1 MSNQAIPITKP
12 DQLNPYSNPIG
23 EFDSPIELPPLDM
36 DFLNSDLG
44 FMGDLDFDVDL
55 DISFDDLSFPSENDD
70 FNVGDGSDVLSS
82 NVLAQDSNAGD
93 WYLNDGSRVFNSSS
107 PDSENFDGR
116 VLVPDEGFG
125 DRSFNQG
132 DRGLKSNSP
141 LDSGNFVGQVQ
152 DSGNVDRVLNSPSS
166 DSGNFDGGVL
176 APVLSQ
182 GSDDCRS
189 VVDGFLNSPSPES
202 GVVSR
207 STPTSPPS
215 SCNVQSDVVVDVDD
229 QKVKLEEEGKGGVLK
244 RKKGKEDENQNSNS
258 RSNKFR
264 KETSAVSA
272 DNVTPEEDKK
282 KARLM
287 RNRESAQLSRQRK
300 KHYVEELEDKVRSMH
315 SVIADLNG
323 KISYIMAENASLRQ
337 QLSTGNVPPQPGVYP
352 PHTMAAPMPYPW
364 IPCSSYPMKPQGS
377 QLPLVPIPRLKPRQ
391 PVSTSKSKKAES
403 KKSEGKTKKVSSV
416 TFLGLLFFV
425 LLFWGLV
432 PLVNVRYGGK
442 IEMGSSGFGYT
453 NGGFNRHPEGRVL
466 TVGKRP
472 NESHQ
477 GVGVGYHSGK
487 SDLRECGADKVN
499 CRRVWVEGTESKS
512 KQDSLPSSNGI
523 DYSGNSS
530 EPLVASLFVPRND
543 KLVKIDGNLI
553 IHSVLASEKAMAS
566 RATSGGKSD
575 KLTVSLTN
583 ESPQTSL
590 AIAGNLAAAFSI
602 DNSGRHVERHM
613 YRSPSVQQKALNSG
627 SKSSAKETRTSATD
641 GSQQKWF
648 LEGLAGSILSTGMC
662 TEVFQFDASPSANPG
677 AIIPAPSTV
686 NVSATNTS
694 ESVHLSKRNRR
705 ILNHLPVPLTGSDFN
720 HTKQHA
726 GISSQ
731 NGDFHKNKSGS
742 SMVVSVLVDPRE
754 AGELEVDGGISPKS
768 LSRIFVVVLIDSVK
782 YVTYSCMLP
791 FKGSSHLVTA

>member
-1 MSNQAIPITKP
+1 MSNQAIPP
-12 DQLNPYSNPIG
+12 DQLNPNPLLD
-23 EFDSPIELPPLDM
+23 EFDPPIEFPPLDM

-82 NVLAQDSNAGD
+82 NVIGQDSNCGGGD
-93 WYLNDGSRVFNSSS
+93 WYLNEGSRVLNSSS

-116 VLVPDEGFG
+116 VLVPEEGFC
-125 DRSFNQG
+125 DRSLNQG
-132 DRGLKSNSP
+132 DGGLKLNSP
-141 LDSGNFVGQVQ
+141 SSDSGNFDRDVG
-152 DSGNVDRVLNSPSS
+152 RVLNSPSS

-176 APVLSQ
+176 APVSSQ

-207 STPTSPPS
+207 STSTSPPPS
-215 SCNVQSDVVVDVDD
+215 SCNVQSDVVVDIDD
-229 QKVKLEEEGKGGVLK
+229 QKVKLEEENKGGMLK

-258 RSNKFR
+258 RSSKFR
-264 KETSAVSA
+264 KATSAVSA
-272 DNVTPEEDKK
+272 DNVAPEEDKK

-337 QLSTGNVPPQPGVYP
+337 QLSAGNVPPQPGVYP

-364 IPCSSYPMKPQGS
+364 IPCASYPMKPQGS

-391 PVSTSKSKKAES
+391 PISTSKAKKSES
-403 KKSEGKTKKVSSV
+403 KKNEGKTKKVSSV

-442 IEMGSSGFGYT
+442 IERGSSGVGYT
-453 NGGFNRHPEGRVL
+453 NGGFNGHPEGRVL
-466 TVGKRP
+466 TVGKLP
-472 NESHQ
+472 NGSHQ

-499 CRRVWVEGTESKS
+499 CRRVWVEGAESKS
-512 KQDSLPSSNGI
+512 KQDSLPSSNGPE
-523 DYSGNSS
+523 YGGNSS

-566 RATSGGKSD
+566 RATPGGKSD
-575 KLTVSLTN
+575 KLTISLTN

-590 AIAGNLAAAFSI
+590 AIAGNLAAAFSA
-602 DNSGRHVERHM
+602 DNSGRHVERHPHM
-613 YRSPSVQQKALNSG
+613 YRSSSVPQKALNSG
-627 SKSSAKETRTSATD
+627 PKSSAKETRTTATD

-662 TEVFQFDASPSANPG
+662 TEVFQFEASPSANPG

-694 ESVHLSKRNRR
+694 ESIHLSKRNRR
-705 ILNHLPVPLTGSDFN
+705 ILNHLPVPLTGADFN

-726 GISSQ
+726 EISSQ
-731 NGDFHKNKSGS
+731 NGDLHKNKSGS

-754 AGELEVDGGISPKS
+754 AGDLEVDGRISPKS

-791 FKGSSHLVTA
+791 FKGSSSHLVTA